1 MSEQQLDLP
10 DDFRDCIRAMH
21 LHGVEFVL
29 VGAHALGVH
38 GIVRATGDIDLL
50 YRQTPSNVASLCAAL
65 RDFGAPPALIDPVF
79 MQSRDAIV
87 QIGLPPLRIDL
98 LAAISGVPFDE
109 AWSGALRVRYA
120 THELRVLGIR
130 ELLANKR
137 ASGRP
142 KDLDDVRRLETKVR
156 RDGPAGG
163 DARKPAGKRP
173 R

>member
-1 MSEQQLDLP
+1 VPEEQLELP
-10 DDFRDCIRAMH
+10 DDFRDCIIAMH
-21 LHGVEFVL
+21 LHDVEFVL

-65 RDFGAPPALIDPVF
+65 RDFGAPPVLIDPVF
-79 MQSRDAIV
+79 MQTRDAII

-98 LAAISGVPFDE
+98 LSAVSGVSFDE
-109 AWSGALRVRYA
+109 VWNGSLLVEFGQNALRVMG
-120 THELRVLGIR
+120 VR

-142 KDLDDVRRLETKVR
+142 KDLDDVRRLEAVIR
-156 RDGPAGG
+156 GERS
-163 DARKPAGKRP
+163 KRP
-173 R
+173 ESNKPTQKRKR

>member
-1 MSEQQLDLP
+1 VPEQHLDLP
-10 DDFRDCIRAMH
+10 DDFRDCITALH
-21 LHGVEFVL
+21 VHGVEFVL

-50 YRQTPSNVASLCAAL
+50 YRPTPSNVAKLCAAL
-65 RDFGAPPALIDPVF
+65 RDFGAPPSLIDPVF
-79 MQSRDAIV
+79 MQSREAVV

-98 LAAISGVPFDE
+98 LAAVSGVTFDE

-130 ELLANKR
+130 ELLKNKR

-142 KDLDDVRRLETKVR
+142 KDLADVRRLETKVR
-156 RDGPAGG
+156 RDAAEGL
-163 DARKPAGKRP
+163 DATKPAGKRQ